1 LIAFDTNIL
10 VYAQQDDTS
19 DSRHE
24 RALGIIYAATLID
37 GCMPVQVLG
46 EFLNVCVRK
55 LKMTPDDV
63 IDQIDEYADVFDCP
77 QTGHSDLVRAAHL
90 ADLHD
95 LQFFDALIVTV
106 SSKAGATILLSED
119 MHDGLEIDGLRIV
132 NPFVAAN
139 DALLADY
146 FGSALEG

>member
-1 LIAFDTNIL
+1 MIAFDTNIL
-10 VYAQQDDTS
+10 VYAQQDGKS
-19 DSRHE
+19 EPRHG
-24 RALGIIYAATLID
+24 RALSLIYEATLID
-37 GCMPVQVLG
+37 SCIPVQVLG

-55 LKMTPDDV
+55 LRIAPADV
-63 IDQIDEYADVFDCP
+63 IDQIDEYADVFECP
-77 QTGHSDLVRAAHL
+77 QTEREDLARAAHL
-90 ADLHD
+90 ADLHN

-106 SSKAGATILLSED
+106 SSRAGATILLSED

-146 FGSALEG
+146 FGSAV